1 MPTSLYLHIPFCR
14 HRCAYCDFNTY
25 AGLER
30 LMEPYL
36 AALEREVRS
45 FAGRLD
51 DEVGTVFFGGG
62 TPSLV
67 PVRQLAQILTA
78 VRKTFAFAPGT
89 EITLEAN
96 PGTVSPEYLA
106 DLRSA
111 GVDRLSMGMQSAS
124 PDDLRVLEREHDY
137 FDVVN
142 AVRWARQG
150 GFENINLDLIF
161 GLPYQSLQ
169 SWRRTLE
176 LAAGLSPDH
185 LSVYNLILEH
195 GTPMNA
201 WVARGLLPAPDDDL
215 AADMYEH
222 ARDRLA
228 DLGYEQYEISN
239 WARRDGDG
247 KLLAC
252 RHNLQYWRSLPYLG
266 LGAGAHGYAGGVRTV
281 NVRAPQAYI
290 ERMSGQ
296 DGRPFPRGAATVNA
310 AEVERADE
318 MGEMMMMGLRL
329 VREGIAEP
337 VFRSRFGVGI
347 AETFQEETG
356 KLVRQGLLEWSG
368 DALRLTSRGVL
379 LGNRVFMEFIPSS

>member
-1 MPTSLYLHIPFCR
+1 
-14 HRCAYCDFNTY
+14 
-25 AGLER
+25 
-30 LMEPYL
+30 MEPYL